1 MRRFFLLVLLL
12 LLSAPAASVQAA
24 PRPNIIFIMA
34 DDLGWTDIGCMGTRY
49 YETPNI
55 DRLSRQGMIM
65 RSYYTCQNCA
75 PTRAALMSGQYAPRT
90 GVYTVGSFKRGQDKN
105 RLMVPPQNKTRLP
118 LDRQTVANVLQQAGY
133 VTGMFGKWHLGNEPE
148 YHPGER
154 GFDEAIVSNG
164 RHFNFVTRPEVPTKD
179 GEYLADFL
187 SDQAVDFIE
196 RHQEETFFLYLAH
209 FAVHTPIQAKQPLV
223 DRFKKKPPV
232 GGHNNPVYAA
242 MIQSVDES
250 VGRVMKVLDD
260 LEIADQTLLVFASDN
275 GGLGGYS
282 VPGTD
287 QRKGITDN
295 TPLRGGKGT
304 LYEGGVR
311 VPFVARWPG
320 KIPAASESNEPIV
333 HVDMFP
339 TFMELAGVRKVE
351 QPLDGV
357 SILPA
362 LRDPS
367 RALKRDAIYWHF
379 PGYLESYIPD
389 RVWRTTPVSTIRQ
402 GDYKLLEFFEQG
414 KLELYNLREDPGE
427 QHDLAGQQPS
437 RVAELHQQ
445 LVDWRQETSAL
456 MARAKTEEELAN
468 PIPPMQKKGKGKQQ
482 PGRKPTGK

>member
-1 MRRFFLLVLLL
+1 MFRLLL
-12 LLSAPAASVQAA
+12 LVTFLLGLLNPHSAQAA
-24 PRPNIIFIMA
+24 ARPNIIFIMA

-55 DRLSRQGMIM
+55 DQLSRQGVTM

-75 PTRAALMSGQYAPRT
+75 PTRAALMSGQYASRT
-90 GVYTVGSFKRGQDKN
+90 GVYTVGSFKRGRDKN
-105 RLMVPPQNKTRLP
+105 RLMVPPENQTQLP
-118 LDRQTVANVLQQAGY
+118 LDRKTVADTLQQAGY
-133 VTGMFGKWHLGNEPE
+133 VTGMFGKWHLGNPPE
-148 YHPGER
+148 YQPGQR

-164 RHFNFVTRPEVPTKD
+164 RHFNFVTRPPVATEK
-179 GEYLADFL
+179 GQYLADFL
-187 SDQAVDFIE
+187 SDRAVDFIE
-196 RHQEETFFLYLAH
+196 RHQKETFFLYLAH

-223 DRFKKKPPV
+223 DRFKKKPTV
-232 GGHNNPVYAA
+232 GGHNNPTYAA

-250 VGRVMKVLDD
+250 VGRVMKTLDE
-260 LEIADQTLLVFASDN
+260 LGLADRTLLIFASDN

-287 QRKGITDN
+287 ERKGITDN

-320 KIPAASESNEPIV
+320 KIPADVSSEEPIV

-339 TFMELAGVRKVE
+339 TFMELAGVRRVD
-351 QPLDGV
+351 QALDGV

-367 RALKRDAIYWHF
+367 RVLKRDAIYWHF

-389 RVWRTTPVSTIRQ
+389 RVWRTTPVSTIRR
-402 GDYKLLEFFEQG
+402 GDYKLLEFFEQDR
-414 KLELYNLREDPGE
+414 LELYNLKQDLGE
-427 QHDLAGQQPS
+427 KHDLASQHPQL
-437 RVAELHQQ
+437 VAELHKQ
-445 LVDWRQETSAL
+445 LSDWRSRTGAL
-456 MARAKTEEELAN
+456 MARPKSADELAT
-468 PIPPMQKKGKGKQQ
+468 PMDPKKKSGKKSTPTKS
-482 PGRKPTGK
+482 PGR